1 MIAWF
6 TRNGV
11 AANLMLFAIVIWGLF
26 TLTRLPLEVFPSFS
40 RDAVNISV
48 AFRGASPS
56 EVEEGITIK
65 IEEAIQD
72 LEGIKEL
79 TSSANE
85 GSGTVSA
92 ITSKGVD
99 TRKLLEDIKQ
109 RVDQIGDF
117 PADADTPRIFIP
129 QRNRDVI
136 SVLVAGN
143 MVESDLRS
151 HANRIRDELE
161 ALPDVSSVELSG
173 VRDYELAIEVPS
185 QALVSYGLTLADVAQ
200 AVSASSLDLAGGAIR
215 TTGGEVLLRA
225 NGQAS
230 TASQFRDIVLV
241 TREDGARV
249 TLGDIAR
256 ISDGFDDREL
266 TQSFNSQRSI
276 EIDVFRTGDESA
288 IKVANQ
294 VKDYLATLDGTLPTG
309 VTVGYWRDSS
319 RAVKARLNTLLKSA
333 VQGSFLILLLLT
345 LFLRFWVAVWVF
357 VGVPV
362 SILGGIAMMPL
373 MGVTINLLSLFAFI
387 LVLGIVVDDA
397 IVTGENIY
405 RRMREDPDRINA
417 AIRGTHE
424 VAVPVTFGV
433 LTTVA
438 AFVPLLL
445 IEGVR
450 GKIFAQIPL
459 IVIPVLLFSLIESKL
474 ILPSHLSHLNFHKKT
489 KPNFFARIQ
498 HGIADGLEWFI
509 EHMYQPVLALALRF
523 RYTTLAFFI
532 AVMMVVFS
540 LVSAGHIRFIFFPR
554 IQSETAQARLVMP
567 QGTPFEITQ
576 GHINRIADA
585 AEQLKNKHI
594 DPDTGESVILG
605 VLSTAGSGGRGERGS
620 HIGRVLFEI
629 VPPEERAL
637 DISSTDLVREWR
649 RMIGSVPGA
658 KELNYRAEIG
668 RGGSPIDIQ
677 VSGSDFQRM
686 SELAAL
692 FKNEL
697 RTYPGVSDVTDSFE
711 GGKQEIRMSIKP
723 QAQQLGLSL
732 ADVANQVRQA
742 FLGFEVQTLQ
752 RDRDDVDVVVRYPE
766 SERESLQSLEQMP
779 IRTPAGEYV
788 SFSSVV
794 DASIGRGFTTVK
806 RIDRRRTLNVT
817 ADVNKQTANIEG
829 IKQDLRDFADLQL
842 AAFPDLSVSLEGEAR
857 EQRDSF
863 GSLKTGLWFV
873 LAVIYALLAIPFRSY
888 LQPIL
893 VMVVIPFGVVGG
905 ILGHMIMGMDLS
917 IMSYMGMLA
926 LIGVVVNDSL
936 VLVDYVNKRR
946 RDGRGIYEA
955 LKIAGVARFRPVLL
969 TSLTTFFGLIPLLLE
984 KSTQAQFLIPMAVS
998 LGFGILF
1005 ATFITLF
1012 LIPVNYMVLEDIK
1025 ALFVR
1030 LLGGK
1035 PKADLEPKR
1044 EPKLEPKAAA
1054 PTQTAS

>member
-1 MIAWF
+1 M
-6 TRNGV
+6 
-11 AANLMLFAIVIWGLF
+11 
-26 TLTRLPLEVFPSFS
+26 
-40 RDAVNISV
+40 
-48 AFRGASPS
+48 
-56 EVEEGITIK
+56 
-65 IEEAIQD
+65 
-72 LEGIKEL
+72 
-79 TSSANE
+79 
-85 GSGTVSA
+85 
-92 ITSKGVD
+92 
-99 TRKLLEDIKQ
+99 
-109 RVDQIGDF
+109 
-117 PADADTPRIFIP
+117 
-129 QRNRDVI
+129 
-136 SVLVAGN
+136 
-143 MVESDLRS
+143 
-151 HANRIRDELE
+151 
-161 ALPDVSSVELSG
+161 
-173 VRDYELAIEVPS
+173 
-185 QALVSYGLTLADVAQ
+185 
-200 AVSASSLDLAGGAIR
+200 
-215 TTGGEVLLRA
+215 LRA
-225 NGQAS
+225 NGQAT
-230 TASQFRDIVLV
+230 TAGQFADIVLV
-241 TREDGARV
+241 SREDGARV
-249 TLGDIAR
+249 TLGDIAN

-266 TQSFNSQRSI
+266 DQVFNSQRSI
-276 EIDVFRTGDESA
+276 EIDVFRTGNESA

-294 VKDYLATLDGTLPTG
+294 VKDYLGSIDATLPTG

-333 VQGSFLILLLLT
+333 VQGSILIILLLT

-362 SILGGIAMMPL
+362 SILGGIALMPL

-405 RRMREDPDRINA
+405 SRMRKDPDRINA

-445 IEGVR
+445 IEGTR

-474 ILPSHLSHLNFHKKT
+474 ILPSHLSHLDFHKK
-489 KPNFFARIQ
+489 KRPNIFARIQ
-498 HGIADGLEWFI
+498 HRIADGLEWCI
-509 EHMYQPVLALALRF
+509 EHLYQPVLALALRF
-523 RYTTLAFFI
+523 RYTTLALF
-532 AVMMVVFS
+532 AGVMIVVFS

-567 QGTPFEITQ
+567 QGTPYEITR
-576 GHINRIADA
+576 GHIDRIADA
-585 AEQLKNKHI
+585 AEQLKQKHI
-594 DPDTGESVILG
+594 DPETGESVILG

-629 VPPEERAL
+629 VPPEERSL

-677 VSGSDFQRM
+677 VSGSDFDRM
-686 SELAAL
+686 TELAEL

-723 QAQQLGLSL
+723 EAQQLGLSL
-732 ADVANQVRQA
+732 ADVANQVRRA

-752 RDRDDVDVVVRYPE
+752 RDRDDVGVVVRYPE

-779 IRTPAGEYV
+779 IRTPTGEFV

-794 DASIGRGFTTVK
+794 DASLGRGFTTIR
-806 RIDRRRTLNVT
+806 RIDRKRVLNVT

-829 IKQDLRDFADLQL
+829 IKTDLREFADSQV
-842 AAFPDLSVSLEGEAR
+842 AAFADLSVSLEGEAR

-863 GSLKTGLWFV
+863 GSLRTGLWGV
-873 LAVIYALLAIPFRSY
+873 LAVVYALLAIPFRSY

-905 ILGHMIMGMDLS
+905 ILGHMIMKMDLS

-926 LIGVVVNDSL
+926 LVGVVVNDSL

-946 RDGRGIYEA
+946 REGRDLYEA
-955 LKIAGVARFRPVLL
+955 IKIAGVARFRPVLL
-969 TSLTTFFGLIPLLLE
+969 TSLTTFFGLIPLIFE

-1005 ATFITLF
+1005 ATFITLL
-1012 LIPVNYMVLEDIK
+1012 LIPVNYMVLEDIR
-1025 ALFVR
+1025 ALFAR
-1030 LLGGK
+1030 IFLGK
-1035 PKADLEPKR
+1035 PFRSPMPTPPVQSTKTVLDSAVAR
-1044 EPKLEPKAAA
+1044 EAAEIDKLSRGR
-1054 PTQTAS
+1054 ASG

>member
-1 MIAWF
+1 
-6 TRNGV
+6 
-11 AANLMLFAIVIWGLF
+11 
-26 TLTRLPLEVFPSFS
+26 
-40 RDAVNISV
+40 
-48 AFRGASPS
+48 
-56 EVEEGITIK
+56 
-65 IEEAIQD
+65 
-72 LEGIKEL
+72 
-79 TSSANE
+79 
-85 GSGTVSA
+85 
-92 ITSKGVD
+92 
-99 TRKLLEDIKQ
+99 
-109 RVDQIGDF
+109 
-117 PADADTPRIFIP
+117 
-129 QRNRDVI
+129 
-136 SVLVAGN
+136 
-143 MVESDLRS
+143 
-151 HANRIRDELE
+151 
-161 ALPDVSSVELSG
+161 
-173 VRDYELAIEVPS
+173 
-185 QALVSYGLTLADVAQ
+185 
-200 AVSASSLDLAGGAIR
+200 
-215 TTGGEVLLRA
+215 
-225 NGQAS
+225 
-230 TASQFRDIVLV
+230 
-241 TREDGARV
+241 
-249 TLGDIAR
+249 
-256 ISDGFDDREL
+256 
-266 TQSFNSQRSI
+266 
-276 EIDVFRTGDESA
+276 
-288 IKVANQ
+288 
-294 VKDYLATLDGTLPTG
+294 
-309 VTVGYWRDSS
+309 
-319 RAVKARLNTLLKSA
+319 
-333 VQGSFLILLLLT
+333 
-345 LFLRFWVAVWVF
+345 
-357 VGVPV
+357 
-362 SILGGIAMMPL
+362 
-373 MGVTINLLSLFAFI
+373 
-387 LVLGIVVDDA
+387 
-397 IVTGENIY
+397 
-405 RRMREDPDRINA
+405 
-417 AIRGTHE
+417 
-424 VAVPVTFGV
+424 
-433 LTTVA
+433 
-438 AFVPLLL
+438 
-445 IEGVR
+445 
-450 GKIFAQIPL
+450 
-459 IVIPVLLFSLIESKL
+459 
-474 ILPSHLSHLNFHKKT
+474 
-489 KPNFFARIQ
+489 
-498 HGIADGLEWFI
+498 
-509 EHMYQPVLALALRF
+509 
-523 RYTTLAFFI
+523 
-532 AVMMVVFS
+532 
-540 LVSAGHIRFIFFPR
+540 
-554 IQSETAQARLVMP
+554 
-567 QGTPFEITQ
+567 
-576 GHINRIADA
+576 
-585 AEQLKNKHI
+585 
-594 DPDTGESVILG
+594 
-605 VLSTAGSGGRGERGS
+605 
-620 HIGRVLFEI
+620 
-629 VPPEERAL
+629 
-637 DISSTDLVREWR
+637 
-649 RMIGSVPGA
+649 MIGSVPGA

-1054 PTQTAS
+1054 PTQTVS